1 MYKYILCKD
10 DLKESQDYT
19 RNRMRASGSSEE
31 EINEY
36 FRSQMRDPKYGMG
49 FSHDFPV
56 LTSDEQKE
64 LSDLESKEDNLDARL
79 FLTEQKIADLNEKKN
94 RLLEESQKIRKKI
107 CKIQGHRMRNK
118 LYSDGDSFMPGY
130 TYRECDVCGK
140 RVYGME
146 VEQKDCV
153 VRVLKNGPTIQS

>member
-1 MYKYILCKD
+1 MDEFVLANE
-10 DLKESQDYT
+10 DLKKDQELT
-19 RNRMRASGSSEE
+19 RKRMLASGSSEE

-36 FRSQMRDPKYGMG
+36 FRSQMRDPKYGFG
-49 FSHDFPV
+49 FSHDFPK
-56 LTSDEQKE
+56 LTSEELKE
-64 LSDLESKEDNLDARL
+64 LSDLESKEENLAL
-79 FLTEQKIADLNEKKN
+79 QIFLTEQKTADLNEKKN
-94 RLLEESQKIRKKI
+94 RLLKESQKIRKKI

-140 RVYGME
+140 GVYGME

-153 VRVLKNGPTIQS
+153 VRVLKNDPTIQY